1 MFHFVVQSLQQVNCL
16 CFFSQTLTFHS
27 SLSLQSSSSS
37 SRTCSLPGRTAC
49 SSRML
54 LVLGQRLGFFYTLTT
69 PFHQAGIPTT
79 INQSADSPW
88 MSVNMFPSLPLLF
101 SSRFGLRSFH
111 FLPLVWTSV
120 SAFSAEIFKISFKRS
135 FQIHCK
141 KNAEENILTVV
152 LNMDEQDSMYLWVM
166 YRGV

>member
-1 MFHFVVQSLQQVNCL
+1 MCVPLCCSKFTAAKLSLAPTFHISSSLQ
-16 CFFSQTLTFHS
+16 
-27 SLSLQSSSSS
+27 SSSS
-37 SRTCSLPGRTAC
+37 SRTCSLPARTAC

-54 LVLGQRLGFFYTLTT
+54 LVLGQRLGFFYTPTT

-101 SSRFGLRSFH
+101 FSLFGLRSFR

-120 SAFSAEIFKISFKRS
+120 STFSAEIFTFKRS
-135 FQIHCK
+135 FQIHFK
-141 KNAEENILTVV
+141 KNAENILTVI

-166 YRGV
+166 YGSV